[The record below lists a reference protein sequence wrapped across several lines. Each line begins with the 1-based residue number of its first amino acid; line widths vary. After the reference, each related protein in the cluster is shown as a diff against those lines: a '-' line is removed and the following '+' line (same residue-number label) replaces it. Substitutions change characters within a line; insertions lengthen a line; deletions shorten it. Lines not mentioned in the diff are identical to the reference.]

1 MMSKIKSLTLSI
13 VMLLSVFALP
23 CAEALAQTKEGYVAG
38 IVRDRVTNEPLIGV
52 AIYFDG
58 KSYGSLTNE
67 DGYYSIKRPEGGG
80 KLIFSLIGYETIT
93 VKIASHAKMDITM
106 VEATESLDDVIVTGF
121 APIRKDGFSG
131 NTTKIKKDEILKAN
145 PTNMISAIQT
155 FDPSFRIQ
163 QNIAAGANPNAA
175 PEISL
180 RGQTSIS
187 GTSLDSQDISKQSL
201 SGTANMPIF
210 ILDGFEVDVEKI
222 YDLDPTRIHSI
233 NILKDAAA
241 TALYGSRAANG
252 VIVVEL
258 RAPEAGKLRLQY
270 NSTLTFEAPDLSSY
284 NLMTAS
290 EKLEAERLAGLYD
303 SSTPS
308 ISPYRLLMQGTIHMV
323 SY

>member
-1 MMSKIKSLTLSI
+1 MMSKFRIFTLISI
-13 VMLLSVFALP
+13 MLAFLSAGEEVVS
-23 CAEALAQTKEGYVAG
+23 AQSTKEGYVVG
-38 IVRDRVTNEPLIGV
+38 IVRDRVTDEPLVGV

-58 KSYGSLTNE
+58 KSYGSLTND

-80 KLIFSLIGYETIT
+80 KLIFSLIGYETEE
-93 VKIASHAKMDITM
+93 VKIGSHAKMDITM

-163 QNIAAGANPNAA
+163 QNIAAGANPNAS

-187 GTSLDSQDISKQSL
+187 GTSLETQDISKQSL

-270 NSTLTFEAPDLSSY
+270 NTTLTVEMPDLSSY
-284 NLMTAS
+284 NLMTAK
-290 EKLEAERLAGLYD
+290 EKLEAERLAALYD
-303 SSTPS
+303 SSTPT
-308 ISPYRLLMQGTIHMV
+308 ISPNTNGY
-323 SY
+323 